1 MDLASMGRDPII
13 DNLYNNYQVNTPYP
27 SGFLCCNQS
36 IDSKEENIH
45 LDSIGEY
52 QSEFIK
58 I

>member
-1 MDLASMGRDPII
+1 MGRDPII